1 MPYQNVACGSV
12 DYADWISRCESL
24 LTRHWLDLKAFQV
37 TEEVEDEMWPNIHKC
52 VPGPAVLE
60 AGKLYVEH
68 QLLGPLVDLPKGKAE
83 EISVLWNA
91 LMDHYDPDCGLL
103 SAQRRHFYKSRGWP
117 DPGDFPLTK
126 PESKELF
133 QARLALVR
141 QEKAFAS
148 PYEMKLSPRTRR
160 PFTDLLEELYQAVV
174 AADEDLEMS
183 LRAECWELFKRRDD
197 LVDARLFRLLQE
209 KALGRQLAG
218 SSTRPKQR
226 RSVPLSSIQGL
237 DWKLPGF
244 LPANDISLLWG
255 MRGAGKTRIAL
266 EMALQLMSGKGLLD
280 RESSYQ
286 PCKVLFVASD
296 SGGAPL
302 KEELQKM
309 GISEEDECLGKLEL
323 WCFSQELQTAAWGI
337 DLRGRIELFEW
348 AKSHEGSVVI
358 LDSAK
363 SICSK
368 GRVDYTNNELVTE
381 FMTFL
386 KEVITPFVTVLVVAH
401 DGTKP
406 QRAGGA
412 AAWEEIPSVVMG
424 VMREKDPDG
433 RELQN
438 SRLFRMQKCRKA
450 DEREFTYVVGVD
462 GRLKV
467 GLGTAVIGDVCQL
480 IVDFMLERLDKGQR
494 CLTVD
499 EIHEGVRTK
508 KETCKATVRN
518 NLSRLV
524 GGKTPKLKRVSGERS
539 GKYQL
544 NPYWLRSNR

>member
-1 MPYQNVACGSV
+1 
-12 DYADWISRCESL
+12 
-24 LTRHWLDLKAFQV
+24 
-37 TEEVEDEMWPNIHKC
+37 
-52 VPGPAVLE
+52 
-60 AGKLYVEH
+60 
-68 QLLGPLVDLPKGKAE
+68 
-83 EISVLWNA
+83 
-91 LMDHYDPDCGLL
+91 MDHYDPDCLILNG
-103 SAQRRHFYKSRGWP
+103 QRRRYYKSRGLP
-117 DPGDFPLTK
+117 APGDFPPTK

-133 QARLALVR
+133 QTRLALVR

-148 PYEMKLSPRTRR
+148 PYDTKLTPRNRR
-160 PFTDLLEELYQAVV
+160 PFTDLVEELYRAVV
-174 AADEDLEMS
+174 EADEDLEMR
-183 LRAECWELFKRRDD
+183 LRAECWELYRLREDR
-197 LVDARLFRLLQE
+197 VDARLFKLLQE
-209 KALGRQLAG
+209 KALGRRLTG
-218 SSTRPKQR
+218 SSSRPKSR

-266 EMALQLMSGKGLLD
+266 EMALQLMAGKGLLD
-280 RESSYQ
+280 REGNYE
-286 PCKVLFVASD
+286 PCNVLFVASD
-296 SGGAPL
+296 SGGAPI

-309 GISEEDECLGKLEL
+309 GIAEEEKRFERWEL
-323 WCFSQELQTAAWGI
+323 WCFSQEIQTAAWGI

-348 AKSHEGSVVI
+348 AKGNPGSVVI

-368 GRVDYTNNELVTE
+368 GGVDYTNNELVTE

-386 KEVITPFVTVLVVAH
+386 KEVITPYVTVLVVAH

-424 VMREKDPDG
+424 LMHEKDPDG
-433 RELQN
+433 RELQH

-450 DEREFTYVVGVD
+450 DEREFTYLIGAD

-467 GLGTAVIGDVCQL
+467 GLGTSVIGDVCQL
-480 IVDFMLERLDKGQR
+480 IVDFMLERLDQGHG
-494 CLTVD
+494 CLTVE
-499 EIHEGVRTK
+499 EIHEGVRAR

-524 GGKTPKLKRVSGERS
+524 GGKTPKLKRVNGERS

>member
-1 MPYQNVACGSV
+1 MPYKEATCSPT
-12 DYADWISRCESL
+12 DYEHWISRCESL
-24 LTRHWLDLKAFQV
+24 LTRHWLDFEAFQIR
-37 TEEVEDEMWPNIHKC
+37 EEVEDPKWPQILTC
-52 VPGPAVLE
+52 VPGAAFEE
-60 AGKLYVEH
+60 ASQLMH
-68 QLLGPLVDLPKGKAE
+68 QWRGIELLGDLPKGKAE
-83 EISVLWNA
+83 ELSVLWLA
-91 LMDHYDPDCGLL
+91 LMDHYDPDCKLL
-103 SAQRRHFYKSRGWP
+103 SGQRRRFYKSRGWS
-117 DPGDFPLTK
+117 DPGDFPATK
-126 PESKELF
+126 PERKETF

-148 PYEMKLSPRTRR
+148 PYGTKLSSRDRR
-160 PFTDLLEELYQAVV
+160 PFTDLVEELYQAVV
-174 AADEDLEMS
+174 GADEDLEMR
-183 LRAECWELFKRRDD
+183 LRAECWELYRLREDR
-197 LVDARLFRLLQE
+197 VDARLFKLLQE
-209 KALGRQLAG
+209 KALGRQLSG
-218 SSTRPKQR
+218 SSSRPKTR

-266 EMALQLMSGKGLLD
+266 EMALQLTAGKGLLD
-280 RESSYQ
+280 REGDYE
-286 PCKVLFVASD
+286 PCNVLFVASD
-296 SGGAPL
+296 SGGAPI

-309 GISEEDECLGKLEL
+309 GIADDAKLFERLDL
-323 WCFSQELQTAAWGI
+323 WCFSQELQTSAWGI
-337 DLRGRIELFEW
+337 DLRGRIELYEW
-348 AKSHEGSVVI
+348 AKSHAGSVVI

-368 GRVDYTNNELVTE
+368 GGVDYTNNELVTE

-424 VMREKDPDG
+424 VMLEKDPDG
-433 RELQN
+433 RELHH

-450 DEREFTYVVGVD
+450 DEREFTYLVGVD
-462 GRLKV
+462 GRLTV

-480 IVDFMLERLDKGQR
+480 IVEFMLERLDQGQR

-499 EIHEGVRTK
+499 EIHQGVKAR
-508 KETCKATVRN
+508 KEACKATVRN

-524 GGKTPKLKRVSGERS
+524 GGKTPRLKRVNGERS

>member
-1 MPYQNVACGSV
+1 MPNTTTVDCLV
-12 DYADWISRCESL
+12 DYTDWISRCESL
-24 LTRHWLDLKAFQV
+24 LTRHWLDIEAFQV
-37 TEEVEDEMWPNIHKC
+37 KEKVEDPKWPNI
-52 VPGPAVLE
+52 VTSIPGVAFEE
-60 AGKLYVEH
+60 AS
-68 QLLGPLVDLPKGKAE
+68 LLLRQWRRIDLCGELAKGKPE
-83 EISVLWNA
+83 ELSVLWLA
-91 LMDHYDPDCGLL
+91 LMDHYDPDCIIS
-103 SAQRRHFYKSRGWP
+103 SAQRRRYNKSRGLP
-117 DPGDFPLTK
+117 DPGDFPATK

-141 QEKAFAS
+141 QEKAFAG
-148 PYEMKLSPRTRR
+148 PYDKKLHPRSKR
-160 PFTDLLEELYQAVV
+160 PFTDLLEELYGAVV
-174 AADEDLEMS
+174 EADEDREMR
-183 LRAECWELFKRRDD
+183 LRAECWELYRLREDR
-197 LVDARLFRLLQE
+197 VDARLFKLLQE
-209 KALGRQLAG
+209 KALGRRLTG
-218 SSTRPKQR
+218 SSARPKHR

-266 EMALQLMSGKGLLD
+266 EMALQLNAGRGFLD
-280 RESSYQ
+280 REGNYE
-286 PCKVLFVASD
+286 PCNVLFVASD
-296 SGGAPL
+296 SGGAPI

-309 GISEEDECLGKLEL
+309 GIAEEDERFEGLEL

-348 AKSHEGSVVI
+348 AKGHPGSVVI

-368 GRVDYTNNELVTE
+368 GGVDYTNNELVTE

-386 KEVITPFVTVLVVAH
+386 KEVITPYVTVLVVAH

-424 VMREKDPDG
+424 VMQEKDPDG
-433 RELQN
+433 RELQH

-450 DEREFTYVVGVD
+450 DEREFTYLVGAD

-467 GLGTAVIGDVCQL
+467 GLGTAVVGDVCQL
-480 IVDFMLERLDKGQR
+480 IVDFMLERLDQGQR
-494 CLTVD
+494 CLTVE
-499 EIHEGVRTK
+499 EIHQGVQAK

-524 GGKTPKLKRVSGERS
+524 GGKTPKLKRVNGERS

>member
-1 MPYQNVACGSV
+1 MPNKNDLCGLV
-12 DYADWISRCESL
+12 DYEDWISRCESL
-24 LTRHWLDLKAFQV
+24 LTRNWLDLEAFQI
-37 TEEVEDEMWPNIHKC
+37 TEEVDDDTTPNIC
-52 VPGPAVLE
+52 TCIPGAAASE
-60 AGKLYVEH
+60 AERLWGEH
-68 QLLGPLVDLPKGKAE
+68 QLIGPLVDLPKGKAE
-83 EISVLWNA
+83 EISVLYLA
-91 LMDHYDPDCGLL
+91 LMDHLDHDRFLL
-103 SAQRRHFYKSRGWP
+103 NTQRQLFYKSRGWP
-117 DPGDFPLTK
+117 EPEDYPPSK

-160 PFTDLLEELYQAVV
+160 PFTHLLEELYQAVV
-174 AADEDLEMS
+174 GGDEDLEMS
-183 LRAECWELFKRRDD
+183 LRAECWELFKRRDEQ
-197 LVDARLFRLLQE
+197 VDARLFRLLQE
-209 KALGRQLAG
+209 KALGRRLAG
-218 SSTRPKQR
+218 SSSRPKQR
-226 RSVPLSSIQGL
+226 RSVPLSSILGL

-280 RESSYQ
+280 RSGSYE

-309 GISEEDECLGKLEL
+309 GISEEDECLEKLEL

-348 AKSHEGSVVI
+348 AKINEGSVVI

-433 RELQN
+433 RELHN

-450 DEREFTYVVGVD
+450 DEREFTYLVGAD
-462 GRLKV
+462 GRLNV
-467 GLGTAVIGDVCQL
+467 GTGTAVIGDVCQL

-499 EIHEGVRTK
+499 EIHEGVRNK
-508 KETCKATVRN
+508 KEVCKPTVRN

>member
-1 MPYQNVACGSV
+1 MPDTAVATFPINIE
-12 DYADWISRCESL
+12 DWISRCESL
-24 LTRHWLDLKAFQV
+24 LTRHWLDIEAFQV
-37 TEEVEDEMWPNIHKC
+37 RETVNDPKWPNIVTV
-52 VPGPAVLE
+52 VPGAAFEE
-60 AGKLYVEH
+60 AS
-68 QLLGPLVDLPKGKAE
+68 QLLTQWRGIDLFGDLPKGKPE
-83 EISVLWNA
+83 ELSVLWLA
-91 LMDHYDPDCGLL
+91 LMTHYDADCVILNGQRHRYFMSLGL
-103 SAQRRHFYKSRGWP
+103 S
-117 DPGDFPLTK
+117 DPGDYPPTK

-133 QARLALVR
+133 KARLALVR
-141 QEKAFAS
+141 QEKGFTS
-148 PYEMKLSPRTRR
+148 PYHWKLSPRSRR
-160 PFTDLLEELYQAVV
+160 PFTDLVEELYGAVV
-174 AADEDLEMS
+174 EADEDLEMR
-183 LRAECWELFKRRDD
+183 LRAECWELYRLREDR
-197 LVDARLFRLLQE
+197 VDARLFKLLQE
-209 KALGRQLAG
+209 KALGRRVTG
-218 SSTRPKQR
+218 SSSRPKQR
-226 RSVPLSSIQGL
+226 RSVPLSSIRGL

-266 EMALQLMSGKGLLD
+266 EMALQLTAGKGLLD
-280 RESSYQ
+280 REGSYE
-286 PCKVLFVASD
+286 PCNVLFVASD
-296 SGGAPL
+296 SGGAPI

-309 GISEEDECLGKLEL
+309 GIAEEDERFERLEL

-348 AKSHEGSVVI
+348 AKNHPGSVVI

-368 GRVDYTNNELVTE
+368 GGVDYTNNELVTE

-386 KEVITPFVTVLVVAH
+386 KEVITPYVTVLVVAH

-433 RELQN
+433 RELKQ

-450 DEREFTYVVGVD
+450 DEREFTYLVGTD

-480 IVDFMLERLDKGQR
+480 IVDFMLERLDQGQR
-494 CLTVD
+494 CLTVE
-499 EIHEGVRTK
+499 EIHEGIRAK

-524 GGKTPKLKRVSGERS
+524 GGKTPKLKRVNGERS